1 MYVSTLPLF
10 SNTRARCA
18 KCGARYE
25 IRVHFDRGCAEVT
38 GGEHF
43 HRICNCGH
51 RWVEQ
56 GRERPAAVLALNG
69 VNIAERAGNG

>member
-1 MYVSTLPLF
+1 MQTEPIHVSTLPLF
-10 SNTRARCA
+10 TNMRARCA

-25 IRVHFDRGCAEVT
+25 IRVHFDRGCREVA

-51 RWVEQ
+51 RWAQRCSEPQKPLPVK
-56 GRERPAAVLALNG
+56 
-69 VNIAERAGNG
+69 

>member
-1 MYVSTLPLF
+1 MEARPVHVSTLPPF
-10 SNTRARCA
+10 TNMRARCV

-25 IRVHFDRGCAEVT
+25 IRVHFDRGCREVI

-51 RWVEQ
+51 RWVEET
-56 GRERPAAVLALNG
+56 REAPTSSP
-69 VNIAERAGNG
+69 